1 MPSTKTMWFGTLY
14 DTAKPGTS
22 STTSNAQMS
31 LVPVP
36 DVGMGAGA
44 TGYSEALE
52 FENGGADV
60 ISAAATHRTYSM
72 DWNLREASG
81 ASGLDV
87 IWQYQQKYF
96 GPGLIYFADPMIFD
110 RNLFSSAWASPG
122 LIEQGWKSIYDSA
135 PTFSN
140 TAANSYSQPRRT
152 ATFSVTSAANAAP
165 ALANSIQVIPIPP
178 THTLWLGIS
187 AVSTGTAIIAVRG
200 INPDGSYGSVTT
212 PTLIAPTSSTR
223 MNFAFAG
230 STYKAVEVYIT
241 RTTTATSTLAVTSA
255 MAQLWPTGISPVL
268 TGVHIP
274 GSGSTG
280 CKFATSENVQTYT
293 IADIAGQRHYKGM
306 SADLVEVGQ
315 WQL

>member
-1 MPSTKTMWFGTLY
+1 MPSTKTFWFGTLY

-22 STTSNAQMS
+22 SISSNAQMS

-36 DVGMGAGA
+36 DVGMGAGGV
-44 TGYSEALE
+44 GYSELLE

-60 ISAAATHRTYSM
+60 ISAAATHRVYNC
-72 DWNLREASG
+72 DWNLREATG

-110 RNLFSSAWASPG
+110 RNMFSPAWASPG
-122 LIEQGWKSIYDSA
+122 LIEQGWKSIYDTA
-135 PTFSN
+135 PTFAN
-140 TAANSYSQPRRT
+140 TTANSYSQPRRT
-152 ATFSVTSAANAAP
+152 ATFSVTNAANAAP
-165 ALANSIQVIPIPP
+165 TGSNSIQVIPIPP

-187 AVSTGTAIIAVRG
+187 AVATGTAIVAVRG

-212 PTLIAPTSSTR
+212 PTLIAPTSATR

-255 MAQLWPTGISPVL
+255 MAQLWPSAITPIQ

-274 GSGSTG
+274 GQGNNG
-280 CKFATSENVQTYT
+280 CKFGSDAIVQNYT
-293 IADIAGQRHYKGM
+293 LADIPGGRHYKGM
-306 SADLVEVGQ
+306 SADIVEVGA
-315 WQL
+315 WQ